1 MASEERPLG
10 VTPPI
15 STALPTEAENQA
27 KEMLMEELRKQNT
40 FESAAD
46 TQKRQ
51 VFGSSPRYEVIAH
64 LERICD
70 EFVKRV
76 ARKREAGNEALIRDA
91 RGKIFTYGSFRL
103 GVFGPGSDIDTLV
116 VAPKYVTR
124 ADYFEIFPNLLK
136 EMAPPGSITDMA
148 VVADAFVP
156 IIKFEFDG
164 ISIDL
169 IFSRIAM
176 LKQLNKDFTVQDS
189 GLLRGLDEAELRS
202 LNGTRVTDEILS
214 LVPEESTFKLALRA
228 IKLWAQ
234 RRAIYAN
241 IMGFPGGVA
250 WAMLV
255 ARVCQLYPKAAS
267 SVIVNKFFHIMRRWP
282 WPQPV
287 LLKHVEGG
295 PLQVRV
301 WNPKLYKGDQFHLM
315 PVITPAYPSMC
326 ATYNITRSAMTVIQ
340 QELSRGCDITDNIM
354 LGKSPWSDLFVK
366 HTFFTKGYKYYIS
379 VITASTDKEAHKIW
393 SGYVESKVRV
403 LVQGLE
409 QHQSIAL
416 AHAFNKGY
424 ERRHRCANDA
434 EVSQVQAGSFS
445 FLAKDSDVKQEDF
458 EQETKVEK
466 VEPIETKPDM
476 SGIPGLKT
484 EPTDNVHG
492 LKTEEN
498 ETQPGV
504 KTEGVK
510 SEDENSKA
518 PNQIPKHNPYT
529 DVFTTT
535 HYIGLT
541 LSEGKSAAANENEF
555 KNRASPS
562 SLGQSGMAANCSGA
576 KSLDLSY
583 QVENFKTLCTQW
595 EKYDAVLNS
604 LNVQHVRSFNL
615 PDDVFEANET
625 KPQKPQKKRVIP
637 NANGAV
643 QIKKRSA
650 SEENQEPPA
659 KRQQASVTAAG

>member
-1 MASEERPLG
+1 MASEERAYG

-27 KEMLMEELRKQNT
+27 KEALIEELRKQNT
-40 FESAAD
+40 FESPAETA
-46 TQKRQ
+46 KRDACRYQ
-51 VFGSSPRYEVIAH
+51 VIDQ
-64 LERICD
+64 LQLICD

-76 ARKREAGNEALIRDA
+76 ARKKEEGNEALIRDA
-91 RGKIFTYGSFRL
+91 RGQIFTYGSFRL

-124 ADYFEIFPNLLK
+124 ADYFEIFPDLLK
-136 EMAPPGSITDMA
+136 EMAPAGAITDMA

-156 IIKFEFDG
+156 IIKFEFLG

-176 LKQLNKDFTVQDS
+176 LKQLPKKFNVQDS
-189 GLLRGLDEAELRS
+189 SLLRGLDEAELRS

-214 LVPEESTFKLALRA
+214 LVPEETTFKLALRA

-287 LLKHVEGG
+287 LLKNVEGG

-301 WNPKLYKGDQFHLM
+301 WNPKVYKGDQFHLM

-340 QELSRGCDITDNIM
+340 QELQRGCDITDNIM
-354 LGKSPWSDLFVK
+354 MGKTPWSDLFIK
-366 HTFFTKGYKYYIS
+366 HTFFTQGYKYYIS
-379 VITASTDKEAHKIW
+379 VVTASTDKEAHKVW

-424 ERRHRCANDA
+424 DRRHRCSND
-434 EVSQVQAGSFS
+434 EEIQRVQAGSLD
-445 FLAKDSDVKQEDF
+445 FLAKDGDDEGMNVTGPAKEKA
-458 EQETKVEK
+458 EQAISNGT
-466 VEPIETKPDM
+466 P
-476 SGIPGLKT
+476 GIKT
-484 EPTDNVHG
+484 EPEGITAVRSEMKDMIA
-492 LKTEEN
+492 
-498 ETQPGV
+498 GV
-504 KTEGVK
+504 KEGEEFKVKLEGKEGHSLPTE
-510 SEDENSKA
+510 
-518 PNQIPKHNPYT
+518 
-529 DVFTTT
+529 VFTTT

-541 LSEGKSAAANENEF
+541 LSEVLFMCNAD
-555 KNRASPS
+555 
-562 SLGQSGMAANCSGA
+562 LLGA

-583 QVENFKTLCTQW
+583 QVDNFKSLCTAW
-595 EKYDAVLNS
+595 EKYKPELNS
-604 LNVQHVRSFNL
+604 LTVQHVRSFNL
-615 PDDVFEANET
+615 PDDVFESGEK
-625 KPQKPQKKRVIP
+625 KPQKPQKRQAS
-637 NANGAV
+637 ANGAAQV
-643 QIKKRSA
+643 KKRNA
-650 SEENQEPPA
+650 SEDTQQPPA

>member
-15 STALPTEAENQA
+15 STALPTEAEIQA
-27 KEMLMEELRKQNT
+27 KETLLQELRKQNT

-46 TQKRQ
+46 TAKRED
-51 VFGSSPRYEVIAH
+51 VLEH
-64 LERICD
+64 LQLICD

-91 RGKIFTYGSFRL
+91 RGKIFTYGSYRL

-156 IIKFEFDG
+156 IIKFEFSG

-176 LKQLNKDFTVQDS
+176 LKQLNKEFSVQDS
-189 GLLRGLDEAELRS
+189 SLLRGLDEAELRS

-214 LVPEESTFKLALRA
+214 LVPEKTTFKLALRA

-287 LLKHVEGG
+287 LLKHVEPG

-326 ATYNITRSAMTVIQ
+326 ATYNITRSAMTVIS

-354 LGKSPWSDLFVK
+354 MGKSPWSDLFVK

-409 QHQSIAL
+409 QHASIAL

-424 ERRHRCANDA
+424 ERRHRCANEG

-445 FLAKDSDVKQEDF
+445 FLAKDSDIKQEDIK
-458 EQETKVEK
+458 EEVKEEVKTGVKVET
-466 VEPIETKPDM
+466 VDTKPELG
-476 SGIPGLKT
+476 SIPGLKT
-484 EPTDNVHG
+484 ESNDIPG
-492 LKTEEN
+492 LKTED

-504 KTEGVK
+504 KMEGIK
-510 SEDENSKA
+510 PEGDESNALS
-518 PNQIPKHNPYT
+518 QIPKHNPYT

-541 LSEGKSAAANENEF
+541 LSD
-555 KNRASPS
+555 
-562 SLGQSGMAANCSGA
+562 GA

-583 QVENFKTLCTQW
+583 QVENFKALCTQW
-595 EKYDAVLNS
+595 EKYDATLNS

-615 PDDVFEANET
+615 PDDVFDPNET
-625 KPQKPQKKRVIP
+625 KPQKPQKKRVNPNINPNANP
-637 NANGAV
+637 NANGAA